1 MTNEEE
7 IKRLEEELQNTKYNK
22 HTQFHIGQLK
32 AKIARLKE
40 ESAKKSGGAKGVGYS
55 IRKSGDAT
63 VLLVGFPSV
72 GKSTL
77 LNRITNAD
85 SKVGDYEF
93 TTLDVIPGVM
103 EYNGAKIQILD
114 IPGIIE
120 GASSGKGRGREIM
133 SVMRNAD
140 LIIIMSDPGRTE
152 SADILE
158 RELSSAGFRLNRR
171 PPKIII
177 HKRLTGGIA
186 LNSTVRLAR
195 LSKEMVRSILNEF
208 KISNAEVIIR
218 EDVGVDELI
227 DSMMKNRVYVPY
239 VRVLNKIDKAP
250 EEMVRKMR
258 SRGWITI
265 SAEDGTNIE
274 SLKRVIWGR
283 LGLMRV
289 YMKRIGK
296 EPDMEQPLIIREG
309 ATVQDVAD
317 RIHREAFGG
326 RLEFAK
332 IWGKSAKFPG
342 QKVGTDRA
350 LQDEDV
356 VELHIN

>member
-32 AKIARLKE
+32 ARIARLKE
-40 ESAKKSGGAKGVGYS
+40 DASRKSGGSRGVGYS

-77 LNRITNAD
+77 LNRITNAE
-85 SKVGDYEF
+85 SKVAEYEF

-120 GASSGKGRGREIM
+120 GASSGKGRGREVL

-140 LIIIMSDPGRTE
+140 LIVIMADPGRTE

-158 RELSSAGFRLNRR
+158 HELGNAGFRLNRR
-171 PPKIII
+171 PPRIMIQRK
-177 HKRLTGGIA
+177 LTGGVA
-186 LNSTVRLAR
+186 LSSTVRLTKLNR
-195 LSKEMVRSILNEF
+195 EIVRSVLNEF
-208 KISNAEVIIR
+208 KVSNAEVIVR
-218 EDVGVDELI
+218 EDAGVDELI
-227 DSMMKNRVYVPY
+227 DALMKNRIYVPY
-239 VRVLNKIDKAP
+239 VRVLNKVDKAP
-250 EEMVRKMR
+250 EELVQKLR

-265 SAEDGTNIE
+265 SAENGTNIE
-274 SLKRVIWGR
+274 SLRRVIWEK

-289 YMKRIGK
+289 YMKRIGR
-296 EPDMEQPLIIREG
+296 EPDTEQPLIMREG

-317 RIHREAFGG
+317 SIHREAFAS
-326 RLEFAK
+326 LAFAR
-332 IWGKSAKFPG
+332 IWGSSARFPG
-342 QKVGTDRA
+342 QKVGTDRT
-350 LQDEDV
+350 LRDKDV
-356 VELHIN
+356 VELHTD